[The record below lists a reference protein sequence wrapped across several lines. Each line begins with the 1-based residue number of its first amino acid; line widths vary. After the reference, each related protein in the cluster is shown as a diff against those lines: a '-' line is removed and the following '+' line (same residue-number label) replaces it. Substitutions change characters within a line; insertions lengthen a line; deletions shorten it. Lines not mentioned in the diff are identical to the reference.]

1 MTSRIFVSHCAADH
15 ALGAQVAEFLRAV
28 LDGTRVSESS
38 LPGREPAGGADS
50 LAAVK
55 QELSDAAVVIGI
67 ITAHA
72 FDSGE
77 VPFQLGA
84 AWALGKR
91 LVLLLSPDGDARE
104 LYLPMGHAEALVLGP
119 ESLLELAASLAGRS
133 GGARVELGAHSRR
146 ALAVLFP
153 AWSGLDRESSEHPIA
168 VPRDSGGSATTQQ
181 QWPLDENGQPRPSQP
196 PPPMAM
202 ATEMESGI
210 VPHARPGLPTC
221 GASLLA
227 GRAVSDCV
235 FNREQGGPFADELD
249 VPFGAFL
256 AALGGNWSVLRE
268 LEDLDVWLEAADNV
282 LETLSVT
289 EQHVRFWYEIG
300 FQLATLINLAGREL
314 DGGAPADGDAQQ
326 LWQGSWAALRI
337 SAQHAGLE
345 PASLEEVHGMLENL
359 RGPHAARDYANLA
372 RVQERMREL
381 ANRRDASGL
390 AVSA

>member
-15 ALGAQVAEFLRAV
+15 ALGAQVAEFLRAA
-28 LDGTRVSESS
+28 LEGARISESS
-38 LPGREPAGGADS
+38 LPGREPSGGADS

-55 QELSDAAVVIGI
+55 QELSGAAVVIGI
-67 ITAHA
+67 ITSHA

-104 LYLPMGHAEALVLGP
+104 LYLPMGHADALVLGP
-119 ESLLELAASLAGRS
+119 ESLVELAASLAGRMVGS
-133 GGARVELGAHSRR
+133 RFELSNHAKR
-146 ALAVLFP
+146 ALAALFP
-153 AWSGLDRESSEHPIA
+153 EWSGLDRESSEHPITS
-168 VPRDSGGSATTQQ
+168 PRDSATTQQ

-196 PPPMAM
+196 PPPMA
-202 ATEMESGI
+202 TEMDSGI
-210 VPHARPGLPTC
+210 VPHARPGLPSC
-221 GASLLA
+221 GSSLLA

-282 LETLSVT
+282 LETLSIS

-314 DGGAPADGDAQQ
+314 DGGGPPDSDAQQ

-345 PASLEEVHGMLENL
+345 PAVLEEMHGMLENL
-359 RGPHAARDYANLA
+359 RGPLAVRDYANLA
-372 RVQERMREL
+372 RVQECMREL